1 MMVLKITELVLT
13 LEGVVERAGGITIP
27 GLTFN

>member
-1 MMVLKITELVLT
+1 MDFKITELVLT
-13 LEGVVERAGGITIP
+13 LEGAARRAGDKNP

>member
-1 MMVLKITELVLT
+1 MVLKITELVLT
-13 LEGVVERAGGITIP
+13 LEGAAEGGRITNP